1 MFKRKPAAPGRPEAL
16 ENFRR
21 DLDKA
26 TDAARFCH
34 VDMRTLADI
43 LESRADSLRK
53 TFAVTAPAGA
63 GL

>member
-26 TDAARFCH
+26 VDAARFSY
-34 VDMRTLADI
+34 VDLRTLADI
-43 LESRADSLRK
+43 FESRADSLRK
-53 TFAVTAPAGA
+53 SFAVTAPAGA

>member
-1 MFKRKPAAPGRPEAL
+1 MFGRKPGAPGRPEAL

-26 TDAARFCH
+26 VDAARSCY
-34 VDMRTLADI
+34 VDFRSLADI
-43 LESRADSLRK
+43 FDARADELRMM
-53 TFAVTAPAGA
+53 FAVSAPAGA